1 MGIGLLLFLAMT
13 VAFLVFSSFG
23 LLFYKLLPPAEP
35 LLPLHASNS
44 SLPSYTNG
52 KNQESRT
59 NIQQSRRPPQ
69 KYRSN
74 FLSAGLGST

>member
-35 LLPLHASNS
+35 LLPLHSAKTPN
-44 SLPSYTNG
+44 L
-52 KNQESRT
+52 KNTSPVP
-59 NIQQSRRPPQ
+59 RRAPPQ
-69 KYRSN
+69 RYRSN
-74 FLSAGLGST
+74 FMASAGL

>member
-35 LLPLHASNS
+35 ILPLHHSANS
-44 SLPSYTNG
+44 KVQLNPANAQT
-52 KNQESRT
+52 
-59 NIQQSRRPPQ
+59 RRPPPQ
-69 KYRSN
+69 RYRSN
-74 FLSAGLGST
+74 FLSASL